1 MRFSFSSDHRFSE
14 AKAKKER
21 RKDRIERRRIERP
34 SLYEKK
40 RNIRFSTLMQPIF
53 AYAKRV
59 CTTERKL
66 AFIACDHKGY
76 LCVFLSLSLS
86 LSLPLPR
93 THRAR
98 SALWPF
104 HQSHIVTSS
113 FHDTRYRCF
122 LTKSAHNP
130 ISFRSPTLSLLLPEY
145 SVFFSLLL
153 GKRALFAI
161 SGNGLRHLRRNVFR
175 RIAKELFSFPFR
187 FRPPFFVC
195 FGPRTDHCFLPI
207 PILGDA
213 LSGGPVM
220 SSAVIVPARRREREK
235 ID

>member
-1 MRFSFSSDHRFSE
+1 MYAVFFFFLSDHRFSE
-14 AKAKKER
+14 AKAAKKKRKKKER
-21 RKDRIERRRIERP
+21 KKKKRKRRKKRRISSEGESKRP

-86 LSLPLPR
+86 LSLSFPLSSPLPR
-93 THRAR
+93 RAR

-130 ISFRSPTLSLLLPEY
+130 ISFRSLTLSLSLSL
-145 SVFFSLLL
+145 SLLHSLRLFPPPFL
-153 GKRALFAI
+153 GKRTLVRDIGQRVTPFTKKPVPRRKNYSRSLFVF
-161 SGNGLRHLRRNVFR
+161 GHL
-175 RIAKELFSFPFR
+175 
-187 FRPPFFVC
+187 
-195 FGPRTDHCFLPI
+195 
-207 PILGDA
+207 
-213 LSGGPVM
+213 
-220 SSAVIVPARRREREK
+220 SSKV
-235 ID
+235 